1 MRGGATK
8 IILRAYQVVLALFPL
23 NHLIFAILVR
33 LKDFK
38 SHVLNTLLIARYIQ
52 IVLEYIIILITY
64 KMLFN
69 LKLVEIQMR
78 NQSNQDIG
86 EIIRDLKKQK
96 FNEKLMMIVFTFFL
110 TMMLTVNFFLLFEMN
125 QIFILVSSVIMMMF
139 FFVNLY
145 TILLFTRMGF
155 SYVKLL
161 RPYNINQRAVKI
173 LVVLSTVWT
182 LITLARFL
190 VFDPIWYIVHW
201 HEVQHFNF
209 S

>member
-1 MRGGATK
+1 
-8 IILRAYQVVLALFPL
+8 
-23 NHLIFAILVR
+23 
-33 LKDFK
+33 
-38 SHVLNTLLIARYIQ
+38 
-52 IVLEYIIILITY
+52 
-64 KMLFN
+64 
-69 LKLVEIQMR
+69 
-78 NQSNQDIG
+78 
-86 EIIRDLKKQK
+86 
-96 FNEKLMMIVFTFFL
+96 
-110 TMMLTVNFFLLFEMN
+110 
-125 QIFILVSSVIMMMF
+125 MMMF

-201 HEVQHFNF
+201 HEVQHFNYRYDHTLAY
-209 S
+209 